1 MCWWN
6 QVQMVNSHV
15 MMFASVALCSL
26 FTLLFHDW
34 WQSAFYYQF
43 LLFGNPSYWPK
54 CYFLL
59 GHWRIC
65 GRWCVFIIF
74 SGFAWIYSFVPL
86 TVARDVQESF
96 FWYFGFCRE
105 GRPETVTEFYLPV
118 FYLLGFD
125 LWLAGIKM
133 CFGIFLNNC
142 RIIWIHQK
150 HACTQSSNRLAACR
164 SHAD

>member
-6 QVQMVNSHV
+6 HVQMVNSHV

-34 WQSAFYYQF
+34 WQSALYHQL
-43 LLFGNPSYWPK
+43 LLFGNHRYWPK

-59 GHWRIC
+59 GHWRVC
-65 GRWCVFIIF
+65 GRWCLFIMF
-74 SGFAWIYSFVPL
+74 SGFAWICSFVPL
-86 TVARDVQESF
+86 TVAQDVQESF

-105 GRPETVTEFYLPV
+105 GRPETITEFYL
-118 FYLLGFD
+118 
-125 LWLAGIKM
+125 
-133 CFGIFLNNC
+133 CFEIFLNNC
-142 RIIWIHQK
+142 RIIWIQQK